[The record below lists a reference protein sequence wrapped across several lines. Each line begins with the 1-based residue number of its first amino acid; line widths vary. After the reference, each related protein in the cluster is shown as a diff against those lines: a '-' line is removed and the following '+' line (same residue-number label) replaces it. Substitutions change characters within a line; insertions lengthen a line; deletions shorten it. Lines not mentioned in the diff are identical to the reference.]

1 MSNILLSS
9 LMGLMFLSVIPAASY
24 AQAVSVN
31 EPEEETQLIENDEGY
46 GKDDTEYYS
55 SEKDTEPV
63 MEEGP
68 NTSDDE
74 AVKDEAAADE
84 ADQGA
89 GDEDLADEPAGAVKK

>member
-46 GKDDTEYYS
+46 GKDDGGGDA
-55 SEKDTEPV
+55 SEMNDI
-63 MEEGP
+63 
-68 NTSDDE
+68 TSLWGGRASARHAE
-74 AVKDEAAADE
+74 MA
-84 ADQGA
+84 
-89 GDEDLADEPAGAVKK
+89 